1 MNRILGNVRWGATRV
16 GLVIVVVGAIVVAFA
31 LPAGANTGY
40 VTTSQTCYVW
50 SATVTLNA
58 NVTPDHLVEV
68 SSTIPGTTGIVDGH
82 YDTKGT
88 GPQQI
93 WQATGTAP
101 SSGTV
106 TLTILNSDRSLD
118 STDSASLPPSEE
130 CPTTTTT
137 PAPTTTVAPP
147 TTTTPAP
154 TTTVAPPTTVAT
166 SSSVEGTTVTLA
178 PTTTVSATTSTA
190 VVPSTAT
197 SAPPPVPVTEQG
209 STTTAGATTTTSIAP
224 GGISAMLP
232 FTGSGTV
239 FPAIFGLSCLTG
251 GGMLA
256 IRRRR
261 RWVVRR

>member
-1 MNRILGNVRWGATRV
+1 MNRILGNVRSGAARV
-16 GLVIVVVGAIVVAFA
+16 GLLIVVVSATVVAFA

-50 SATVTLNA
+50 TATVTLNA
-58 NVTPDHLVEV
+58 NVTADHFVEV

-82 YDTKGT
+82 YDTKGS

-93 WQATGTAP
+93 WQATGAAP
-101 SSGTV
+101 ASGTV

-118 STDSASLPPSEE
+118 STASASLPPSAV

-137 PAPTTTVAPP
+137 ASPTTTTVASSTTVASQTTVVPPTTVAPP
-147 TTTTPAP
+147 TTAAPVTTTTSAATTTAAP
-154 TTTVAPPTTVAT
+154 TTTI
-166 SSSVEGTTVTLA
+166 E
-178 PTTTVSATTSTA
+178 VS
-190 VVPSTAT
+190 PSTAT
-197 SAPPPVPVTEQG
+197 LPPTTTPVGPQG
-209 STTTAGATTTTSIAP
+209 STAATTTTSIRP
-224 GGISAMLP
+224 GAITATLP
-232 FTGSGTV
+232 FTGSGVV

>member
-50 SATVTLNA
+50 TATVTLDA
-58 NVTPDHLVEV
+58 NVTADHFVEV

-82 YDTKGT
+82 YNTKGT
-88 GPQQI
+88 GPEQI
-93 WQATGTAP
+93 WQATGAAP

-106 TLTILNSDRSLD
+106 TLTILNSDRTLD
-118 STDSASLPPSEE
+118 STDWASLPPSEN
-130 CPTTTTT
+130 CPTTTTAPT
-137 PAPTTTVAPP
+137 TTVAPTTTTAPTTTVAPP
-147 TTTTPAP
+147 TTTTVATSTSVSGTTVTAAP
-154 TTTVAPPTTVAT
+154 TTTASSTTT
-166 SSSVEGTTVTLA
+166 SISVSPTTVTLA
-178 PTTTVSATTSTA
+178 PTTTVPVGPLGSTSTA
-190 VVPSTAT
+190 
-197 SAPPPVPVTEQG
+197 
-209 STTTAGATTTTSIAP
+209 ATTTTSIAP
-224 GGISAMLP
+224 GAVSATLP
-232 FTGSGTV
+232 FTGSGVV